1 MTIDSVKKMKDALCE
16 KLKVSFGSTVEE
28 ANDAQMMRAS
38 ALVLR
43 DVMAERSVDT
53 MRETREEHRR
63 QVHYLSMEFLMGRSL
78 MKNAFNLGVGEILTE
93 ALDELGFRAA
103 DIFES
108 EPDAG
113 LGNGGL
119 GRLAACYLDSMTT
132 LDIPAAGYSI
142 CYELGIFRQRIV
154 DGQQVELPDNWK
166 DLGGAWLLPKPQEAE
181 TVRFGGTVRQ
191 FWDDGRLHVVPEGET
206 EVLAIPCDMEIAG
219 YGTKHVNTLRLWDAK
234 SPVPLDMSLFS
245 QGEYLRAQE
254 QHAMAETI
262 AKVLYPEDNHPE
274 GKSLRLKQQYFF
286 VSATVQSIVRK
297 HIEVYGTA
305 TNFHEKNVI
314 QINDTHPALV
324 IPELM
329 RILMDDAGLDWDTA
343 WNITTH
349 SVAYTNHTVLSEA
362 LERWPQELMQS
373 LLPRVWTIITEI
385 ARRYQEKIENY
396 YHDEAKTRDLAII
409 WDGQV
414 RMANLCIAGGMA
426 VNGVSALHSDI
437 LRKDVFHDQCVME
450 PDKFKNVTNGVDH
463 RRWLS
468 QINPGLD
475 SLLKDTVGEGY
486 LTHAGEMSGLE
497 RWADDKEVLLR
508 LGQIKKA
515 NKDAFAKWAY
525 RQQSVVLNTDG
536 IFDVQVKRLH
546 EYKRQLMNAL
556 HIIYLYQQLRD
567 DPNMAFTPH
576 TFLFGAKAAPGY
588 YLAKQ
593 TIQLINNVAR
603 VINNDPDV
611 KGKLNVYFPWNY
623 NIELAMNL
631 IPATDLDE
639 QISQAGKEASGTG
652 NMKFALNGALTVGTL
667 DGANVEIRERVGAEN
682 FFLFGM
688 TEPEVS
694 ALYAKG
700 YDTKG
705 LSREYYEKDPQL
717 KAAIDMVADGTFSD
731 GDKDTYKDLVNDWLN
746 KDYFMTLAD
755 FRAYMDIQAQIEE
768 TYRDP
773 MKWSRM
779 AVLNVANS
787 GYFSS
792 DRSIEDYLERIWHT
806 GPLK

>member
-28 ANDAQMMRAS
+28 ASDAQMMRAS

-166 DLGGAWLLPKPQEAE
+166 DLGGAWLLPKPQETE
-181 TVRFGGTVRQ
+181 TVCFGGTVRQ
-191 FWDDGRLHVVPEGET
+191 FWDDGRLHVVPEGAT

-219 YGTKHVNTLRLWDAK
+219 YGTDHVNTLRLWDAK

-297 HIEVYGTA
+297 HRAEYGTLR
-305 TNFHEKNVI
+305 NFHEKHVI
-314 QINDTHPALV
+314 QINDTHPTLV

-329 RILMDDAGLDWDTA
+329 RILLDVEGYTWDEA
-343 WNITTH
+343 WHIVTH
-349 SVAYTNHTVLSEA
+349 TVCYTNHTVLAEA
-362 LERWPQELMQS
+362 LERWPQSLIET
-373 LLPRVWTIITEI
+373 LLPRIWQILKEI
-385 ARRYQEKIENY
+385 AHRYQGELERRYGNDMGKIA
-396 YHDEAKTRDLAII
+396 HMAII
-409 WDGQV
+409 WGGEV
-414 RMANLCIAGGMA
+414 RMANLCVCACEYI
-426 VNGVSALHSDI
+426 NGVSALHSEI
-437 LRKDVFHDQCVME
+437 LKQDVFRDAYQAE
-450 PDKFKNVTNGVDH
+450 PDKFTNVTNGVDH

-468 QINPGLD
+468 QINPKLD
-475 SLLKDTVGEGY
+475 ALIRDCTGGPAYLLHPEK
-486 LTHAGEMSGLE
+486 LSKLE
-497 RWADDKEVLLR
+497 KYKDDKSVLQHLEA
-508 LGQIKKA
+508 IKA
-515 NKDAFAKWAY
+515 ENKRRFASWVA
-525 RQQSVVLNTDG
+525 RESGVVLNTDA

-546 EYKRQLMNAL
+546 EYKRQLLNAL
-556 HIIYLYQQLRD
+556 QIIYLYQRLQD
-567 DPNMAFTPH
+567 DPSLDLPPQ

-588 YLAKQ
+588 AVAKR
-593 TIQLINNVAR
+593 IIHLINSLADQINSDPLCKDRLQVVFLENYR
-603 VINNDPDV
+603 VS
-611 KGKLNVYFPWNY
+611 
-623 NIELAMNL
+623 LAEVLM
-631 IPATDLDE
+631 PASE
-639 QISQAGKEASGTG
+639 VSQQISTAGKEASGTG
-652 NMKFALNGALTVGTL
+652 NMKFMMNGALTVGTL
-667 DGANVEIRERVGAEN
+667 DGANVEMHDVLGDEN
-682 FFLFGM
+682 MFLFGLHADQAA
-688 TEPEVS
+688 TLKRE
-694 ALYAKG
+694 G
-700 YDTKG
+700 YVPQRYI
-705 LSREYYEKDPQL
+705 SHDPQMERCL
-717 KAAIDMVADGTFSD
+717 NALRKGFRDGVS
-731 GDKDTYKDLVNDWLN
+731 YEDLYQRLISQDEYLL
-746 KDYFMTLAD
+746 LAD
-755 FRAYMDIQAQIEE
+755 YRAYCDAERRMAE
-768 TYRDP
+768 TYENRET
-773 MKWSRM
+773 WNRM
-779 AVLNVANS
+779 SLHNIARSGIFAADRAVAEYADN
-787 GYFSS
+787 
-792 DRSIEDYLERIWHT
+792 IWDVPHR
-806 GPLK
+806 

>member
-1 MTIDSVKKMKDALCE
+1 
-16 KLKVSFGSTVEE
+16 
-28 ANDAQMMRAS
+28 MRI
-38 ALVLR
+38 
-43 DVMAERSVDT
+43 M
-53 MRETREEHRR
+53 
-63 QVHYLSMEFLMGRSL
+63 
-78 MKNAFNLGVGEILTE
+78 
-93 ALDELGFRAA
+93 LDE
-103 DIFES
+103 
-108 EPDAG
+108 
-113 LGNGGL
+113 
-119 GRLAACYLDSMTT
+119 C
-132 LDIPAAGYSI
+132 GY
-142 CYELGIFRQRIV
+142 E
-154 DGQQVELPDNWK
+154 
-166 DLGGAWLLPKPQEAE
+166 
-181 TVRFGGTVRQ
+181 
-191 FWDDGRLHVVPEGET
+191 
-206 EVLAIPCDMEIAG
+206 
-219 YGTKHVNTLRLWDAK
+219 WDAAWDI
-234 SPVPLDMSLFS
+234 VT
-245 QGEYLRAQE
+245 R
-254 QHAMAETI
+254 TI
-262 AKVLYPEDNHPE
+262 
-274 GKSLRLKQQYFF
+274 
-286 VSATVQSIVRK
+286 
-297 HIEVYGTA
+297 
-305 TNFHEKNVI
+305 
-314 QINDTHPALV
+314 
-324 IPELM
+324 
-329 RILMDDAGLDWDTA
+329 
-343 WNITTH
+343 
-349 SVAYTNHTVLSEA
+349 AYTNHTVMSEA
-362 LERWPQELMQS
+362 LECWSADLFKSR
-373 LLPRVWTIITEI
+373 LPRIYQIVEEI
-385 ARRYQEKIENY
+385 NRRFWIEMRAKGVDEGKIWRMAPLN
-396 YHDEAKTRDLAII
+396 
-409 WDGQV
+409 DGYV
-414 RMANLCIAGGMA
+414 RMANLA
-426 VNGVSALHSDI
+426 VYATHSTNGVSALHSEI
-437 LRKDVFHDQCVME
+437 LKDSVFHDFYTE
-450 PDKFKNVTNGVDH
+450 WPNKFKNVTNGIAH
-463 RRWLS
+463 RRWLNQS
-468 QINPGLD
+468 NPELA
-475 SLLKDTVGEGY
+475 SLITELTGDGFIHDAAQLEKLMKYKDDTSVQKKLAEIK
-486 LTHAGEMSGLE
+486 LHN
-497 RWADDKEVLLR
+497 KQR
-508 LGQIKKA
+508 LAEHVKRTQGQIVDP
-515 NKDAFAKWAY
+515 N
-525 RQQSVVLNTDG
+525 S

-546 EYKRQLMNAL
+546 EYKRQAL
-556 HIIYLYQQLRD
+556 KILSVIADYADIKSGKVSAD
-567 DPNMAFTPH
+567 DIMPRTIV
-576 TFLFGAKAAPGY
+576 FGAKAAPGY